1 MDQLKVRYGTVSR
14 ITNETDVKLNID
26 IDGIGKNNIT
36 TGIGFFDHML
46 QLFSQHGF
54 FDLEIAASGDLQVD
68 GHHTVEDVGIALGM
82 AIKNALA
89 DKKGI
94 RRYGSFLLPMDEAL
108 VLCAIDLS
116 GRPFLVFDAQIP
128 GNFVGSFDTELVEE
142 FFRAVAFHAGMNLHI
157 KLFYGKNTHHMIEAM
172 FKAFARALDEATSY
186 DSRINGVMSTKG
198 SLE

>member
-116 GRPFLVFDAQIP
+116 GRPFLVFDAQMP
-128 GNFVGSFDTELVEE
+128 GSFVGSFDTELVEE